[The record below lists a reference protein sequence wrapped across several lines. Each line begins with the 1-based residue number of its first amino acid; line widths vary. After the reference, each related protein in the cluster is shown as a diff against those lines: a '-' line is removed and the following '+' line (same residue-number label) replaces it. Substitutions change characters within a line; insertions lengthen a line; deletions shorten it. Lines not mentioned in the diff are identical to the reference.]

1 MALHCGCRL
10 GFLDLIYQKRHVIAY
25 TIGLIE
31 EVPIAM
37 CNSDCDF
44 DKGLKIDTK
53 EEKST
58 TPASSLQA
66 HEINLFF
73 APSFITLPENSMRTL
88 EKFRPAMSDPLT
100 NQYLP
105 SIFHPPALG

>member
-25 TIGLIE
+25 TIGIIE

-37 CNSDCDF
+37 CNSDYDF
-44 DKGLKIDTK
+44 NKGLKIDTK

-58 TPASSLQA
+58 SPASSLQA

-73 APSFITLPENSMRTL
+73 ASPFINLPENSMRTL
-88 EKFRPAMSDPLT
+88 GKIFPAMSDPLT

>member
-1 MALHCGCRL
+1 
-10 GFLDLIYQKRHVIAY
+10 
-25 TIGLIE
+25 
-31 EVPIAM
+31 
-37 CNSDCDF
+37 
-44 DKGLKIDTK
+44 LKIDTK

-58 TPASSLQA
+58 SPASSLQA

-73 APSFITLPENSMRTL
+73 ASPFINLPENSMRTL
-88 EKFRPAMSDPLT
+88 GKIFPAMSDPLT